1 MHNDGKVNNTTIRW
15 LRKIDETN
23 HFKVKI
29 CEGFDLAILKVK
41 PIHYKRIEVFTIR
54 FNPKSI
60 ATSSSNLLTRPCAN
74 SKSTDS
80 FSSWIYS
87 NTLVTLRLH
96 SKVSD
101 HFQLLIFV
109 AATRFYQ
116 CLIVDLTPVDACV
129 VRMYNTSQISQ
140 GVTHKSSKILQNVAR
155 VSLLYVDK
163 LDWNSKHFRGLGP
176 CLKILHNLI
185 FSILD
190 RLNLIFNQ
198 SSLAD
203 SDSSFL

>member
-1 MHNDGKVNNTTIRW
+1 MHSSEKVNNIIIW
-15 LRKIDETN
+15 WSRKTDETN
-23 HFKVKI
+23 RFKVKI
-29 CEGFDLAILKVK
+29 SREFNLTILKVNQ
-41 PIHYKRIEVFTIR
+41 ILYKRIEVFTIR

-155 VSLLYVDK
+155 VSLLYVD
-163 LDWNSKHFRGLGP
+163 
-176 CLKILHNLI
+176 
-185 FSILD
+185 
-190 RLNLIFNQ
+190 
-198 SSLAD
+198 
-203 SDSSFL
+203 